1 MPTHRFEFRIFRF
14 LLVAL
19 AFSFTLTDFQLAE
32 AQQSTKV
39 RRIGFLMNTGTPYH
53 EAFRQRL
60 RELGYVEGQ
69 NLIVETRYAEG
80 KRERLQG
87 LATELVGLG
96 VEVIVVG
103 GPAVSAAAQAT
114 KKIPIVAGSGTDL
127 VASGLVA
134 SLARPGGNVT
144 GNTNIDMDITAK
156 RLELLKE
163 TFPKISRAAVL
174 HGGTRSDLDEV
185 KETDRAGRSLGI
197 KIQSLQVK
205 EPSQF
210 ANAYA
215 AMTKERSDGLIIFH
229 GSVTLRHRK
238 TLLELASK
246 DRLPTM
252 CGLALWAEEG
262 GLISYGVDDGER
274 WRRAAVFVDKILKG
288 AKPADLP
295 VEQPTKFE
303 FVINLKTAKQIGVT
317 IPQSVL
323 YRADKVIK

>member
-1 MPTHRFEFRIFRF
+1 MPTHRFEFRIFKF

-114 KKIPIVAGSGTDL
+114 KKIPNC
-127 VASGLVA
+127 
-134 SLARPGGNVT
+134 RW
-144 GNTNIDMDITAK
+144 
-156 RLELLKE
+156 
-163 TFPKISRAAVL
+163 
-174 HGGTRSDLDEV
+174 
-185 KETDRAGRSLGI
+185 
-197 KIQSLQVK
+197 Q
-205 EPSQF
+205 
-210 ANAYA
+210 
-215 AMTKERSDGLIIFH
+215 
-229 GSVTLRHRK
+229 RHR
-238 TLLELASK
+238 S
-246 DRLPTM
+246 
-252 CGLALWAEEG
+252 G
-262 GLISYGVDDGER
+262 GFGFG
-274 WRRAAVFVDKILKG
+274 G
-288 AKPADLP
+288 
-295 VEQPTKFE
+295 
-303 FVINLKTAKQIGVT
+303 
-317 IPQSVL
+317 
-323 YRADKVIK
+323 